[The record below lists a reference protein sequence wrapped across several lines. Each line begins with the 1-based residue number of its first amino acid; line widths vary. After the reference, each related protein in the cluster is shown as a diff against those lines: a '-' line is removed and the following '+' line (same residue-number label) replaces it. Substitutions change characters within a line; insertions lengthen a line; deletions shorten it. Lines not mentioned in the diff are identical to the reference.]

1 MKPVKNRTGEGN
13 HIEYLCKVFKGLS
26 TERKEALLD
35 TARQLLTIQHNEGL
49 PLSTEKP
56 VLQSERQGIV

>member
-1 MKPVKNRTGEGN
+1 MKPMEYRNAEGS
-13 HIEYLCKVFKGLS
+13 HLEYLSKVFKGLPM
-26 TERKEALLD
+26 ERKEALLD